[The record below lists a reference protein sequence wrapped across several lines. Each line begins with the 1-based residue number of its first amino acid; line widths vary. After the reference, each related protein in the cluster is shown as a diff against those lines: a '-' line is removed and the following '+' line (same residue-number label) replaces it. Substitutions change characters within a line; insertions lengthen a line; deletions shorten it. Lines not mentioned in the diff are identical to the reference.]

1 MSDPWNDSHDDAHD
15 DAAEG
20 RQNEVVVAG
29 AGTGKT
35 FALVHD
41 YLFTMLGLD
50 GSQTPRSPHRI
61 LAITFTDKA
70 AAEMRR
76 RVLLALS
83 ELTRNPRANPAINDR
98 AKALGV
104 EVPDAKTL
112 QALLGRVPT
121 APINTFH
128 ALTGNLLRDLAL
140 RAKIDP
146 GFSILDPADERL
158 LIEETAEAVV
168 IDALAGDDAE
178 HKHEVANLVAR
189 FSLRRIGFSKGLV
202 DALVSLLGS
211 LAERGLSAEKVP
223 LAIHP
228 GQANGRVARA
238 RGTLDDTLTALSE
251 AADAGGNEAVV
262 GKVARLRSCQAAVF
276 VALSEDDDGSET
288 RIAHAFEDLRSAAQ
302 QSFGPKTGHLR
313 LRVLEAM
320 STLGAALADQVAGP
334 SAEAVRVL
342 LQELEIRVARE
353 KDARGVLG
361 FGDLLLKTRDLVRE
375 DPALRARVKA
385 KYDRILVDEYQDTSP
400 VQEDLVALLA
410 EEIGH
415 EAPVPA
421 DVPAMG
427 TVKIGRGRLFV
438 VGDPKQSIYGFRGA
452 DAALFSHTLQVVTE
466 GTERV
471 PATGVRRTLAQSFR
485 SLPAVCDAVNLIAEA
500 SLKTTGG
507 ETEGVDFTAEDYL
520 TAVRTGYGAADIEKA
535 AALATST
542 SDASI
547 DDAARAPAAA
557 DAHSEAPTP
566 EDLAHD
572 GAPDSSPPSDEDTE
586 QEQAQEASDDAWHGV
601 SFDDDSFDS
610 GQERP
615 AGALW
620 VPEGGDDLNA
630 DLKEAFVIAR
640 GVREILFDDDP
651 DADELARPDPVLVQD
666 RAKDGD
672 DAAPW
677 RRPRPRDIAVLVRR
691 HRAAGPIARA
701 LSHQGVPARVFG
713 GEGFFGRPEVQD
725 IIAALR
731 LLTEPT
737 DGLAVLSV
745 LRSPLLALTDDDIA
759 ALYDAAP
766 PKSIGLTFD
775 QVARFAREALPP
787 STAARVEAFD
797 HLLLRLRLQVHDAPV
812 ATFVDAFVDEG
823 GYAVAIG
830 VEPDASDRL
839 ANLEKLRAMTES
851 SRGSAVAAIGRL
863 WASLDDPPRVGP
875 ASGLPPDVDAVQV
888 MTIHQ
893 AKGLE
898 FPIVVA
904 ADLGSGSPRIR
915 DDFLF
920 DPKIGLTVS
929 VAGRGIED
937 AVQLSELPKSE
948 APPAHNRIIEA
959 MTARQ
964 HAELARVLYVA
975 LTRARDHLFLVG
987 EERKSQEMSLRRL
1000 IQRARTK
1007 DRRRF
1012 QALLPERKMLAD
1024 PPPPRPIRMNALR
1037 RPTAAAPPP
1046 PKGKRRVVPSALGR
1060 TLTTNENASDETAA
1074 RAAVIPKLALQRER
1088 GRQLHQMVA
1097 RVGEA
1102 LTADE
1107 LAQPD
1112 LVKLAVRRAARASG
1126 LHPDDDSVQD
1136 RIASVITTL
1145 TGPIAALLRRGADL
1159 AFEEPLFGEVEG
1171 VVLNG
1176 TADIIARLDDE
1187 TIVIDLKSSI
1197 KGVDAETTRLQL
1209 AAYAAVVERER
1220 DVSVSIGAWRI
1231 GREDGPVEPFDADLR
1246 RRVIHAICR
1255 PGEPPL
1261 NLEED
1266 HDQDPSEV

>member
-1 MSDPWNDSHDDAHD
+1 MSDTFPSE
-15 DAAEG
+15 EG
-20 RQNEVVVAG
+20 EIERRQNEVVVAG

-50 GSQTPRSPHRI
+50 GSNTPRSPHRI

-83 ELTRNPRANPAINDR
+83 ELTRNPRANPAINER

-104 EVPDAKTL
+104 DVPDAKTL

-168 IDALAGDDAE
+168 IDALAGDDDE
-178 HKHEVANLVAR
+178 HKNEVANLVAR

-202 DALVSLLGS
+202 DALVALLGS

-228 GQANGRVARA
+228 GHANARVAKA
-238 RGTLDDTLTALSE
+238 RGALDDALTALSDE
-251 AADAGGNEAVV
+251 ADASGNEAVV

-313 LRVLEAM
+313 LKVLEAM

-342 LQELEIRVARE
+342 LQELEARVARE

-375 DPALRARVKA
+375 DPTLRARVKA

-410 EEIGH
+410 EEVGH
-415 EAPVPA
+415 EATVPA

-452 DAALFSHTLQVVTE
+452 DAALFSHTLHVVTE
-466 GTERV
+466 GNDRV
-471 PATGVRRTLAQSFR
+471 PATGVRRTLAQSYR

-507 ETEGVDFTAEDYL
+507 ETEGVDFTDEDYL
-520 TAVRTGYGAADIEKA
+520 TAVRQGYGAAEIA
-535 AALATST
+535 AANDVTE
-542 SDASI
+542 
-547 DDAARAPAAA
+547 PPVEAAA
-557 DAHSEAPTP
+557 EEGAEENEPSGAD
-566 EDLAHD
+566 D
-572 GAPDSSPPSDEDTE
+572 GAPPIDADSPPSASTNEHEADEE
-586 QEQAQEASDDAWHGV
+586 EDAWHGV
-601 SFDDDSFDS
+601 SFDEGAFDAVN
-610 GQERP
+610 ERP

-651 DADELARPDPVLVQD
+651 DADELARPDPILVQD

-787 STAARVEAFD
+787 STAHRVEAFD
-797 HLLLRLRLQVHDAPV
+797 RLLLRLRNQVHDAPV
-812 ATFVDAFVDEG
+812 STFVDAFVDDG

-839 ANLEKLRAMTES
+839 ANLEKLRAMTEA

-904 ADLGSGSPRIR
+904 ADLGSGSPRLR

-937 AVQLSELPKSE
+937 AVQLSELPKTE
-948 APPAHNRIIEA
+948 APPAHDRIIAA
-959 MTARQ
+959 MTERQ

-987 EERKSQEMSLRRL
+987 EERKSQDMSLRRL

-1012 QALLPERKMLAD
+1012 HALLPERKMLAD
-1024 PPPPRPIRMNALR
+1024 PPPPRPIRMNALQ

-1046 PKGKRRVVPSALGR
+1046 PAGKRRVVPSALGR
-1060 TLTTNENASDETAA
+1060 TLAAAEGGENEGAA
-1074 RAAVIPKLALQRER
+1074 RAAVIPKLALHRER

-1102 LTADE
+1102 LTAEE

-1126 LHPDDDSVQD
+1126 LHPDDDTVQD

-1145 TGPIAALLRRGADL
+1145 TGPIASLLQRGADL
-1159 AFEEPLFGEVEG
+1159 AFEEPLFGEIEG

-1176 TADIIARLDDE
+1176 TADIIARLADE

-1197 KGVDAETTRLQL
+1197 KGVDDETTRLQL

-1220 DVSVSIGAWRI
+1220 DVPVSIGAWRI
-1231 GREDGPVEPFDADLR
+1231 GREDGPVEAFDDVLR

-1255 PGEPPL
+1255 PGEPLPPDD
-1261 NLEED
+1261 ED
-1266 HDQDPSEV
+1266 APV